1 LEETYIEVSKKPET
15 IQLFK
20 FFK

>member
-1 LEETYIEVSKKPET
+1 
-15 IQLFK
+15 LFK